1 MTSCAAGDRLSH
13 RERKGRSDGG
23 SNMNAYKAKAVAGWT
38 LSLAIVGLVAVM
50 GVTLYDQVLRY
61 L

>member
-1 MTSCAAGDRLSH
+1 
-13 RERKGRSDGG
+13 
-23 SNMNAYKAKAVAGWT
+23 MNAYKAKAVAGWT